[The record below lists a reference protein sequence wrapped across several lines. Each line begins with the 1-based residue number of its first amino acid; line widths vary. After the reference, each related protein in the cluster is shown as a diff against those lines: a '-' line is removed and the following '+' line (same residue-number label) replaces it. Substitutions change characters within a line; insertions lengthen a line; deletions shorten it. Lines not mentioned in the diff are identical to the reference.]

1 MSDNVTLGLDIGI
14 GSVGWS
20 LIDQKTPKLID
31 MGVRIFDSAEPAE
44 GKRLNRSARRTQTRK
59 KWRESQL
66 LLAFNDFDILSS
78 EETSQEDYLSYT
90 VSNDNFTKPEAE
102 TVYHL
107 RKKGLNEKLSRR
119 ELLLSLYNICKT
131 RGHFLLETVNF
142 ESVDQSVDEQLFSEK
157 FFDMISECII
167 FETEE
172 GKDRFNE
179 LVLNRIFK
187 GDIKANEIKT
197 IFKKENFTT
206 NNEEGLLQLTLL
218 LAGNTVKDM
227 SIIDSESFYISNGEL
242 KTKGTIRDLQNA
254 DSMSPL
260 LEDVL
265 GLYNILEVS
274 KVLNGGYNY
283 ICEYDVDLL
292 NKSKEM
298 EKLKKTDPEQY
309 QASKKD
315 IQSKMNGGRVKKHPD
330 SIRFIKN
337 MDNKFPNG
345 LYVKEARAILKKQQE
360 FDPAITDEFI
370 DVCISIIK
378 ARIPYYVGPLSENAT
393 NAWVVK
399 NGNIKYSYEYSKD
412 VIDIDA
418 TIKKWK
424 DNMRSRCTYFPDEFA
439 LPKGS
444 FIAETF
450 SLVNELNILTAKDQN
465 GDAYYLTQEDKIKV
479 FDQLFLLKS
488 SNVKYDDVAKLL
500 GLQSFR
506 TKSGNG
512 SAFKNSY
519 TLYPRIA
526 SILPGL
532 RVDSIME
539 IFTNKEKINKIEEI
553 VLDVNLYNEDK
564 VKIDH
569 FKKEYDDK
577 TAHQLARLKSNSY
590 YAFSEK
596 LINGVHVTP
605 ECTLL
610 EKLFDDNSSDYTNEQ
625 MTLLTNAV
633 DENGNKVDYSSNKYL
648 EIFKKNSELNVNV
661 LMTDGKPIVPMSRV
675 VIRSLNECFKIYKA
689 IIDTYGVPNRVIIET
704 ARELT
709 DTSSD
714 KKPMPKKHIDI
725 LNGLYKDIQ
734 KQIKEAKKKDA
745 LIPGNKLVDWDIIE
759 QFYKQNR
766 NRDKIELYIRQL
778 GKDMIS
784 GDPIDI
790 YHLENYEI
798 DHIVPRGFGMDDL
811 DNKMLIKREYNSRK
825 GDRVPLQ
832 YIEQDG
838 VKNNAGQLITK
849 SNFVNRV
856 KRLHDV
862 NKTIS
867 DRKQEMLLLEST
879 KEIEGFIQRNLVDTR
894 YITRE
899 LMSILNAYNKVK
911 GYDVHLVSLRAAFTN
926 AYKRAFGMRKN
937 RDIGDQHHAYDA
949 SIIAIADEVISTYYP
964 HYDERGNFENYQ
976 NFLNK
981 LNISHDLSEEEK
993 RKMKNQL
1000 NAFIRG
1006 MYRAT
1011 YHEDYRDSTS
1021 LLNKIEETTPLYSVK
1036 CEKNYKGAFFDATIY
1051 SPKDASVGA
1060 LNCLSINNSKHAFS
1074 SINCVAVDFYKV
1086 TKKNGT
1092 KKYCIVHIPKVIIDK
1107 KGKINKEQYITL
1119 IRDYYKYKEL
1129 LDENGELITGYFQLR
1144 LFKHDLFYDTK
1155 NKVIQ
1160 SFNLG
1165 SVANKLMETHFVSI
1179 SSYWSIYK
1187 YFDCYKNDIVKHFN
1201 IGYKEDQVPFKD
1213 IDKKALIQY
1222 CYKTFAPELFIEK
1235 KLDFNKYVKET
1246 VSVLKS
1252 ITNVNVFVE
1261 RFIYL
1266 QHLILNNL
1274 PLISTGNN
1282 FNRSKRSAIQLKDD
1296 PDARYVKIKY
1306 SPLGIRYYKRDGV
1319 LHISGPHGHEN
1330 MYSLIKKEKFSWQ
1343 ICKDMS

>member
-1 MSDNVTLGLDIGI
+1 MLDNVTLGLDIGI

-20 LIDQKTPKLID
+20 LIDQSTPKLID
-31 MGVRIFDSAEPAE
+31 MGVRIFDSAEAAE
-44 GKRLNRSARRTQTRK
+44 DKRLNRSARRTQTRK

-66 LLAFNDFDILSS
+66 LLAFNDFGILSK

-107 RKKGLNEKLSRR
+107 RKKGLNEKLSKR

-131 RGHFLLETVNF
+131 RGHFLLETVDF
-142 ESVDQSVDEQLFSEK
+142 ESVGQSVDEQLFSNK
-157 FFDMISECII
+157 FFDMISDCIV

-172 GKDRFNE
+172 GKDHFNE
-179 LVLNRIFK
+179 LVLKRIFA
-187 GDIKANEIKT
+187 GDIRANEIKT
-197 IFKKENFTT
+197 IFRKENFTT
-206 NNEEGLLQLTLL
+206 NNEVGLQQLILL
-218 LAGNTVKDM
+218 LAGNTVKDLTL
-227 SIIDSESFYISNGEL
+227 IDGESFYISNDEQ

-254 DSMSPL
+254 DSMTPL

-292 NKSKEM
+292 EKSKEM
-298 EKLKKTDPEQY
+298 ANIKKTDPEKY
-309 QASKKD
+309 QELKKEV
-315 IQSKMNGGRVKKHPD
+315 QSKMNGTRVSKHPD
-330 SIRFIKN
+330 SMRYIKN

-370 DVCISIIK
+370 DVCISVIK
-378 ARIPYYVGPLSENAT
+378 SRIPYYVGPLSENAT
-393 NAWVVK
+393 NGWVVK

-424 DNMRSRCTYFPDEFA
+424 DRMRSRCTYFPEEFA

-450 SLVNELNILTAKDQN
+450 SLVNELNILTALDQN
-465 GDAYYLTQEDKIKV
+465 GDTYYLTQEDKIKV
-479 FDQLFLLKS
+479 FDQLFLLRGRS
-488 SNVKYDDVAKLL
+488 VKYDEVAKLL
-500 GLQSFR
+500 GLKSFD
-506 TKSGNG
+506 TKSKTGG
-512 SAFKNSY
+512 SFKNSY

-526 SILPGL
+526 SILPDL
-532 RVDSIME
+532 RVNSIME
-539 IFTNKEKINKIEEI
+539 IFTDKEKISKIEEI

-569 FKKEYDDK
+569 FKKDYDDK

-610 EKLFDDNSSDYTNEQ
+610 EKLFDDNSSDYANEQ

-648 EIFKKNSELNVNV
+648 EIFKKNPELNVNV
-661 LMTDGKPIVPMSRV
+661 LMKDGKPIVPMSRV

-689 IIDTYGVPNRVIIET
+689 IIDTYGVPSRVVIET

-709 DTSSD
+709 DNL
-714 KKPMPKKHIDI
+714 KKAAPKKHIDI
-725 LNGLYKDIQ
+725 LHDLYKDIQ
-734 KQIKEAKKKDA
+734 KQLKETKKKEG
-745 LIPGNKLVDWDIIE
+745 LMPVNHLEEWDVIE
-759 QFYKQNR
+759 QFYKQ

-811 DNKMLIKREYNSRK
+811 DNKMLIKKEYNARK
-825 GDRVPLQ
+825 ADRVPLQ
-832 YIEQDG
+832 YIEQDE
-838 VKNNAGQLITK
+838 VKNEAGKLITK

-856 KRLHDV
+856 KRLHDI

-926 AYKRAFGMRKN
+926 AYKRAFGIRKN

-949 SIIAIADEVISTYYP
+949 SIIAIADEILSKYYP

-976 NFLNK
+976 NFLKK

-993 RKMKNQL
+993 RKMKHQL
-1000 NAFIRG
+1000 NAFIRS
-1006 MYRAT
+1006 MYFVT
-1011 YHEDYRDSTS
+1011 YHQDYRDSSS

-1051 SPKDASVGA
+1051 SPKRVKVGP
-1060 LNCLSINNSKHAFS
+1060 LNYLKINNDKHAFDS
-1074 SINCVAVDFYKV
+1074 VKCVAVDFYKV
-1086 TKKNGT
+1086 TEKDGKKR
-1092 KKYCIVHIPKVIIDK
+1092 YCAVHIPKVIIDK
-1107 KGKINKEQYITL
+1107 YGKINQEQYITL
-1119 IRDYYKYKEL
+1119 IRDYYKYNEL
-1129 LDENGELITGYFQLR
+1129 LDADGNLITGYFQMR

-1155 NKVIQ
+1155 NKIIQ

-1165 SVANKLMETHFVSI
+1165 SMKDNNIETHFISI
-1179 SSYWSIYK
+1179 NSYWSIYK
-1187 YFDCYKNDIVKHFN
+1187 YFDQYKNDIVKHFN
-1201 IGYKEDQVPFKD
+1201 IGYKDDQILFKD
-1213 IDKKALIQY
+1213 VDKKELIEY
-1222 CYKTFAPELFIEK
+1222 CYKNFASELFEDG
-1235 KLDFNKYVKET
+1235 KLDFKKYVKT
-1246 VSVLKS
+1246 STKVLKNAK
-1252 ITNVNVFVE
+1252 NVYEFVE

-1266 QHLILNNL
+1266 HHLISRNL
-1274 PLISTGNN
+1274 PFISTRDN
-1282 FNRSKRSAIQLKDD
+1282 FERNRRTANKITDD

-1330 MYSLIKKEKFSWQ
+1330 MYSLIKKEKFSWK

>member
-1 MSDNVTLGLDIGI
+1 MKMSDNVTLGLDIGI

-20 LIDQKTPKLID
+20 LIDQSTPKLID
-31 MGVRIFDSAEPAE
+31 MGVRIFDSAEAAE
-44 GKRLNRSARRTQTRK
+44 DKRLNRSARRTQTRK

-66 LLAFNDFDILSS
+66 ISAFNDFGILSK

-107 RKKGLNEKLSRR
+107 RKKGLNEKLSKR

-131 RGHFLLETVNF
+131 RGHFLLETVDF
-142 ESVDQSVDEQLFSEK
+142 ESAGQSVDEQLFSSK
-157 FFDMISECII
+157 FFDMISDCII

-172 GKDRFNE
+172 GKDHFNE
-179 LVLNRIFK
+179 LVLKRIFA

-197 IFKKENFTT
+197 IFRKENFTA
-206 NNEEGLLQLTLL
+206 NNEVGLQQLILL
-218 LAGNTVKDM
+218 LAGNTVKDLTL
-227 SIIDSESFYISNGEL
+227 IDGESFYISNDEQ

-254 DSMSPL
+254 DSMTPL

-265 GLYNILEVS
+265 SLYNILEVS

-292 NKSKEM
+292 EKSKEM
-298 EKLKKTDPEQY
+298 ANLKRTDPEKY
-309 QASKKD
+309 QELKKEV
-315 IQSKMNGGRVKKHPD
+315 QSKMNGTRVSKHPD
-330 SIRFIKN
+330 SMRYIKN

-360 FDPAITDEFI
+360 FDPSITDEFI

-378 ARIPYYVGPLSENAT
+378 SRIPYYVGPLSENAT
-393 NAWVVK
+393 NGWVVK

-424 DNMRSRCTYFPDEFA
+424 DRMRSRCTYFPEEFA

-450 SLVNELNILTAKDQN
+450 SLVNELNILTALDQN
-465 GDAYYLTQEDKIKV
+465 GDTYYLTQEDKIKV

-488 SNVKYDDVAKLL
+488 SSVKYDEVAKLL
-500 GLQSFR
+500 GLKSFG

-512 SAFKNSY
+512 STFKNSY

-526 SILPGL
+526 SILPDL
-532 RVDSIME
+532 RVNSIME
-539 IFTNKEKINKIEEI
+539 IFTNKKKIDQIEEI

-569 FKKEYDDK
+569 FKKDYDDK

-648 EIFKKNSELNVNV
+648 EIFKKNPELNVNV
-661 LMTDGKPIVPMSRV
+661 LMKDGKPIVPMSRV

-689 IIDTYGVPNRVIIET
+689 IIDTYGVPNRVVIET

-709 DTSSD
+709 DNS
-714 KKPMPKKHIDI
+714 KKAAPKKHIDI
-725 LNGLYKDIQ
+725 LNDLYKNIQ
-734 KQIKEAKKKDA
+734 KQFKEAKKKEGLMPVNHLA
-745 LIPGNKLVDWDIIE
+745 EWDEIK
-759 QFYKQNR
+759 QFYKQNSK
-766 NRDKIELYIRQL
+766 DKIELYIRQL

-811 DNKMLIKREYNSRK
+811 DNKMLIKKEYNARK
-825 GDRVPLQ
+825 ADRVPLQ
-832 YIEQDG
+832 YIEQDE
-838 VKNNAGQLITK
+838 VNNEAGKLITK

-856 KRLHDV
+856 KRLHDI

-911 GYDVHLVSLRAAFTN
+911 EYDVHLVSLRAAFTN

-949 SIIAIADEVISTYYP
+949 SIIAIADEIISKYYP
-964 HYDERGNFENYQ
+964 HYDERGNYKNYQ
-976 NFLNK
+976 EFLKK
-981 LNISHDLSEEEK
+981 LDISHDLSDEEK
-993 RKMKNQL
+993 SKMKHKL
-1000 NAFIRG
+1000 NAFIRS
-1006 MYRAT
+1006 MYYVT
-1011 YHEDYRDSTS
+1011 YHQDYRDSSS

-1051 SPKDASVGA
+1051 SPKRVKVGP
-1060 LNCLSINNSKHAFS
+1060 LNYLKINNDKHAFDS
-1074 SINCVAVDFYKV
+1074 VKCVAVDFYKV
-1086 TKKNGT
+1086 TEKDGKKR
-1092 KKYCIVHIPKVIIDK
+1092 YCAVHIPKVIIDK
-1107 KGKINKEQYITL
+1107 YGEINQEQYITL
-1119 IRDYYKYKEL
+1119 IRDYYKYNEL
-1129 LDENGELITGYFQLR
+1129 LDADGNLITGYFQMR

-1155 NKVIQ
+1155 NKIIQ

-1165 SVANKLMETHFVSI
+1165 SVANKKIETHFVSI

-1187 YFDCYKNDIVKHFN
+1187 YFDQYKNDIVKHFN
-1201 IGYKEDQVPFKD
+1201 IGYKDDQILFKD
-1213 IDKKALIQY
+1213 INKKELVEY
-1222 CYKTFAPELFIEK
+1222 CYKNFASELFEDG

-1246 VSVLKS
+1246 TSVLKS
-1252 ITNVNVFVE
+1252 ITNENVFIE

-1266 QHLILNNL
+1266 KQLISNNL

-1282 FNRSKRSAIQLKDD
+1282 FSRNKRVAINLKDD

-1330 MYSLIKKEKFSWQ
+1330 MYSLIKKEKFSWK